1 MYLIIIAV
9 AMVLIT
15 LLNWLALGWSLLD
28 AMIWMFAATGIEIG
42 IIVVLAILAGLC
54 TPRKFYHESKVYAV
68 GKREMSFYRA
78 IRLNIW
84 KDYVAELGF
93 FGGFSKKKLAVPNDP
108 AYIDRFIFELNKGM
122 FVHYVGTIGSFF
134 VLLFPLPGFW
144 SITFPVALVGAIL
157 NILPIM
163 VLRFNKPRLLLLKK
177 RLLRNQTQNQ
187 LSDEK
192 EVVVK
197 EPKKD
202 ENS

>member
-1 MYLIIIAV
+1 
-9 AMVLIT
+9 
-15 LLNWLALGWSLLD
+15 
-28 AMIWMFAATGIEIG
+28 
-42 IIVVLAILAGLC
+42 
-54 TPRKFYHESKVYAV
+54 
-68 GKREMSFYRA
+68 
-78 IRLNIW
+78 
-84 KDYVAELGF
+84 
-93 FGGFSKKKLAVPNDP
+93 
-108 AYIDRFIFELNKGM
+108 M

-157 NILPIM
+157 NIFPIM